1 MVVAILAAIVGGAF
15 ADQVQTDVGTS
26 VSGSTTIT
34 SGGSAGVDYWIQP
47 TGSTCDAADGS
58 PVTVTIN
65 TPSDVSV
72 VPSSL
77 NFNTCHDGSNL
88 NAQEASFS
96 STHLGSNAI
105 PVVSVSD
112 SSGSYGVNNTD
123 FALKVNPRPATS
135 LTAAANGS
143 DQINLS
149 WGLSADN
156 SQLSKYVITRS
167 GGSTGTILV
176 DPPASAPGAYSDT
189 GLDASTEYCY
199 TIKARYTDATNT
211 NFDSTLYPAS
221 GTVCATTGAPTP
233 SDTTPP
239 SVQAH
244 VTPAPN
250 ADGWNNTTPVDLTW
264 TITDGESATSIVSGC
279 NAETFTSET
288 AGATRSCTASSAGGT
303 TGPVSVPIKID
314 ATKPVVSADTGAYS
328 PGTWTNEDVNVAFS
342 CADTG
347 SMQSNIKTDTV
358 GGDTTVSSDSATTAG
373 TDVTS
378 TGNCVDYAGNP
389 ATAKTVNVK
398 LDKSAPEIKD
408 DGFSSGTA
416 GSNGWYVSAVE
427 NDFSASDGLSGLDST
442 CASAFPKTVS
452 SGTEEGSAVKI
463 NSGGCSD
470 NATNLNSG
478 LDSAAYKIDLSDPT
492 VTCPTT
498 APTFLASQLPATVT
512 ATVTDSISGP
522 ASTTATG
529 QATNAN
535 GGTVSITGY
544 DKAGRSTTVSCAYH
558 VASTTFLSPI
568 DSAPAL
574 NIAKLG
580 RVVPVKNTI
589 TYDGSPIGNGSTVY
603 VGGYSNVNCSMATT
617 TDDLE
622 VYAPAGSSN
631 TGNLFRWDSTGQNWI
646 YNYDTSA
653 FKMQAGNCYRIN
665 VYYGGTVSNGSASG
679 GVLVGYFLMKT
690 TK

>member
-15 ADQVQTDVGTS
+15 ADMVQTDVGTS

-34 SGGSAGVDYWIQP
+34 SGGSASVDYWIQA

-65 TPSDVSV
+65 RPSDVSV
-72 VPSSL
+72 SPSSL
-77 NFNTCHDGSNL
+77 NFSLCHEGANP
-88 NAQEASFS
+88 NAQSALFS

-112 SSGSYGVNNTD
+112 TSGSYTVNNTD

-143 DQINLS
+143 DQIDLG
-149 WGLSADN
+149 WGLSLDD

-176 DPPASAPGAYSDT
+176 DPPASGPGAYSDT

-199 TIKARYTDATNT
+199 TIKARYTDSSSTNY
-211 NFDSTLYPAS
+211 DSTVYPAS
-221 GTVCATTGAPTP
+221 GTVCATTADPTP
-233 SDTTPP
+233 ADSTPP
-239 SVQAH
+239 SVQAN

-250 ADGWNNTTPVDLTW
+250 ADGWNNSTPVDLTW
-264 TITDGESATSIVSGC
+264 SISDGESATSIVSGC
-279 NAETFTSET
+279 VDEQFTSET

-303 TGPVSVPIKID
+303 AGPVSVTIKID
-314 ATKPVVSADTGAYS
+314 KTKPVVSAATGSYT
-328 PGTWTNEDVNVAFS
+328 PGTWTNEAVSVAFS
-342 CADTG
+342 CAETG
-347 SMQSNIKTDTV
+347 SVQSGINTPV
-358 GGDTTVSSDSATTAG
+358 GGDATVSDDSTTAAG

-378 TGNCVDYAGNP
+378 TGCVDYAGNT
-389 ATAKTVNVK
+389 AAAKTVNVK
-398 LDKSAPEIKD
+398 LDTSAPTITD
-408 DGFSSGTA
+408 DGFNSGTA
-416 GSNGWYVSAVE
+416 GLGGWYVSAVT

-442 CASAFPKTVS
+442 CALAFPKTVS
-452 SGTEEGSAVKI
+452 SGTAEGSAVKI

-470 NATNLNSG
+470 NATNLNGGIES
-478 LDSAAYKIDLSDPT
+478 DPYQIDLSDPT

-512 ATVTDSISGP
+512 ASVTDAISGA
-522 ASTTATG
+522 ASATATG
-529 QATNAN
+529 LATNAN
-535 GGTVSITGY
+535 GGTVSITGS
-544 DKAGRSTTVSCAYH
+544 DKAGRSTTVSCPYH
-558 VASTTFLSPI
+558 VASTSFLSPI
-568 DSAPAL
+568 DGAPMM

-580 RVVPVKNTI
+580 RVVPVKSAI
-589 TYDGSPIGNGSTVY
+589 TYDGSAVGSGSTVY
-603 VGGYSNVNCSMATT
+603 VGGYSNVNCSTAAT

-631 TGNLFRWDSTGQNWI
+631 TGNLFRWDSAGQYWI

-665 VYYGGTVSNGSASG
+665 VYYGGTVSNGVAG
-679 GVLVGYFLMKT
+679 GGTLVGYFMMKT